1 MALKSTQIVKEKR
14 VKQVMALLV
23 VGKYRWE
30 IVQDLSKEWECSEA
44 NVDQYIADAKNLAS
58 EHFSKESINDILSKY
73 NYLYNSALRKGDGK
87 LAKSVLDSIAKISGH
102 YKDNIE
108 LSGSLNHNITVIKL
122 NGPQDDTI

>member
-1 MALKSTQIVKEKR
+1 MAFKSTQVVKEQR

-23 VGKYRWE
+23 VGRYRWE
-30 IVQDLSKEWECSEA
+30 IVQELSKEWNCSEA
-44 NVDQYIADAKNLAS
+44 NVDQYIADAKKLS
-58 EHFSKESINDILSKY
+58 TDHFKKETIDDILSKY
-73 NYLYNSALRKGDGK
+73 NYLYNNALRKGDGK

-108 LSGSLNHNITVIKL
+108 LSGSLNHNVTVIKL